1 MSTDGEENGE
11 IKVTFMSGLLITDIF
26 SSDVWADLVTDRAGG
41 LHYQPFLSASLV
53 F

>member
-26 SSDVWADLVTDRAGG
+26 SSDV
-41 LHYQPFLSASLV
+41 
-53 F
+53 